1 MKDALG
7 DRMKK
12 YEANAD
18 TRLVRRTPVIIRIDG
33 KAFHTFTKKFD
44 KPFDQVFMKA
54 MFGTAQTLCENIQ
67 GCRLGYTQSDE
78 ISLLLTDYEKLDTDP
93 WFDNRIQKICSIAA
107 SIATLAFNRAFERA
121 VREISGEYPAEKV
134 AIYKRSIAMGGLFDA
149 RAYNVPKDDVTNY
162 FLWRQNDATR
172 NSILGVGQ
180 SEFPR
185 KRLMNKSCNEIQEM
199 LFSEKGINWND
210 YDTPLKRGVCIRK
223 VGKEV
228 NGTTM
233 NFWEIDYDIPIF
245 RGEGR
250 EYVEQLVFPNIDENG
265 RE

>member
-1 MKDALG
+1 M
-7 DRMKK
+7 
-12 YEANAD
+12 
-18 TRLVRRTPVIIRIDG
+18 
-33 KAFHTFTKKFD
+33 
-44 KPFDQVFMKA
+44 
-54 MFGTAQTLCENIQ
+54 
-67 GCRLGYTQSDE
+67 
-78 ISLLLTDYEKLDTDP
+78 
-93 WFDNRIQKICSIAA
+93 
-107 SIATLAFNRAFERA
+107 
-121 VREISGEYPAEKV
+121 
-134 AIYKRSIAMGGLFDA
+134 LFDA